1 MLTLNHVFGALSRLS
16 RSPAERRFA
25 VSLIG
30 ALAVGFLASL
40 PAATPLPVHVSSVP
54 VGSGGWL
61 NRLNQWRASTGLPSL
76 TEDTTWSQG
85 DYNHALYMVKNN
97 LVTHYETPGVPYY
110 TTAGDL
116 AAQNGNIEVSSTT
129 STTDNQGIDWW
140 MAAPFH
146 AMNMMDPRLTQ
157 TGFGAYRDST
167 TSPWQTGF
175 ALDTIRGNTFSGGQY
190 PVYFP
195 GNGATEPLTTY
206 GGGEFPD
213 PLQAC
218 PGYSAP
224 TGLPVFI
231 EIGGNVNTT
240 AGPNSFTGNGVPLNH
255 CVIDSSNSAVSS
267 YLYTRGGV
275 ILVPQAPL
283 QSGVK
288 YVVALTVN
296 GTPYTWSFTVGPFI
310 ISTTPCTSAGLTADK
325 TLPQGLG
332 AVITFTATST
342 GCPNPQYLFYLQSPG
357 GAWSIAR
364 GYGGPSWAWD
374 TSTVASTGNYV
385 VDVWVRDAGSGAA
398 YQATSLLPFSIGVAA
413 ACTSA
418 GLTADKAWPQLTGTT
433 VTFTAT
439 TTGCLQPQYLFYVQ
453 APGDVWRVAQ
463 GYGGPTFVWNTTAP
477 AGTYKVDVWV
487 RQAGSGVAYQ
497 AIQLINYSL
506 TAAPACA
513 SAGLN
518 PDKAS
523 PQPTGTIVTFT
534 ATSAT
539 CPSPEYLF
547 YVQPPGGSWTVM
559 RGYSSLATF
568 AWNTAGLVAGS
579 YTIDVWVRQ
588 SGSAVSYDSSALIYY
603 SLDLPATACTTAGLS
618 PDKASPEQ
626 AGTIVTLT
634 ATSATCLN
642 PEYLFYVQAPGSGW
656 TVARSYDGPTFVW
669 NTAGLAAGSYNVD
682 VWVRQSGSA
691 ASYESFQ
698 LVTYTLTSPTA
709 CVGASLSSD
718 KVSPQPAGTAVT
730 FTATSTACS
739 QPQYLFYVQAPGDF
753 WRVAQGY
760 GGTTFAWSTTGLV
773 AGTYMVDVWVRQNG
787 SGAAYESYALA
798 TYTVS

>member
-1 MLTLNHVFGALSRLS
+1 
-16 RSPAERRFA
+16 
-25 VSLIG
+25 
-30 ALAVGFLASL
+30 
-40 PAATPLPVHVSSVP
+40 
-54 VGSGGWL
+54 
-61 NRLNQWRASTGLPSL
+61 
-76 TEDTTWSQG
+76 
-85 DYNHALYMVKNN
+85 
-97 LVTHYETPGVPYY
+97 VTY
-110 TTAGDL
+110 T
-116 AAQNGNIEVSSTT
+116 
-129 STTDNQGIDWW
+129 
-140 MAAPFH
+140 
-146 AMNMMDPRLTQ
+146 
-157 TGFGAYRDST
+157 
-167 TSPWQTGF
+167 
-175 ALDTIRGNTFSGGQY
+175 
-190 PVYFP
+190 
-195 GNGATEPLTTY
+195 
-206 GGGEFPD
+206 
-213 PLQAC
+213 
-218 PGYSAP
+218 
-224 TGLPVFI
+224 
-231 EIGGNVNTT
+231 
-240 AGPNSFTGNGVPLNH
+240 
-255 CVIDSSNSAVSS
+255 
-267 YLYTRGGV
+267 
-275 ILVPQAPL
+275 
-283 QSGVK
+283 
-288 YVVALTVN
+288 VALTVN

-310 ISTTPCTSAGLTADK
+310 ISTTPCTGAGLTANK
-325 TLPQGLG
+325 TSPQGVG

-364 GYGGPSWAWD
+364 NYGGPTWAWD
-374 TSTVASTGNYV
+374 TSSVPSIGDYL
-385 VDVWVRDAGSGAA
+385 VDVWVRDTGSGAA
-398 YQATSLLPFSIGVAA
+398 YQATSLLPFSIGSAA

-418 GLTADKAWPQLTGTT
+418 GLTSDKPSPQLTGTT

-439 TTGCLQPQYLFYVQ
+439 STGCAQPQYLFYVQ
-453 APGDVWRVAQ
+453 APGDVWRMAQ
-463 GYGGPTFVWNTTAP
+463 GYGAPTFVWNTTAP
-477 AGTYKVDVWV
+477 SGSYKVDVWV
-487 RQAGSGVAYQ
+487 RQAGSGAAYQ
-497 AIQLINYSL
+497 ALQLMYYAL
-506 TAAPACA
+506 TDAPACA
-513 SAGLN
+513 SAALS

-523 PQPTGTIVTFT
+523 PQPIGTIVTFT
-534 ATSAT
+534 AASAT
-539 CPSPEYLF
+539 CPNPEYLF
-547 YVQPPGGSWTVM
+547 YLQPQGGSWTVV

-568 AWNTAGLVAGS
+568 AWNTAGLAAGT
-579 YTIDVWVRQ
+579 YKVDVWVRQ
-588 SGSAVSYDSSALIYY
+588 TGSTASYDSFALIYY
-603 SLDLPATACTTAGLS
+603 SLGVPGWACTAAGLS

-753 WRVAQGY
+753 WRVTQGY